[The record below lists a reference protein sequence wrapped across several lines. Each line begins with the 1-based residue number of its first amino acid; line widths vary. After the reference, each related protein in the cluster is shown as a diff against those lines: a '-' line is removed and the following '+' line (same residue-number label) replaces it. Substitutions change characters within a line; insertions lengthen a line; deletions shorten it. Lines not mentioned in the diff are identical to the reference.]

1 MGEVLAMNNVL
12 DPMAERFLRYLR
24 VERNDSPNTIL
35 NYKDDLIA
43 FSVFLSGRVIRV

>member
-43 FSVFLSGRVIRV
+43 FSVFLSGRG

>member
-1 MGEVLAMNNVL
+1 MYWTQWLT
-12 DPMAERFLRYLR
+12 FSFRYLR

-43 FSVFLSGRVIRV
+43 FSRVFVRSGESYLA